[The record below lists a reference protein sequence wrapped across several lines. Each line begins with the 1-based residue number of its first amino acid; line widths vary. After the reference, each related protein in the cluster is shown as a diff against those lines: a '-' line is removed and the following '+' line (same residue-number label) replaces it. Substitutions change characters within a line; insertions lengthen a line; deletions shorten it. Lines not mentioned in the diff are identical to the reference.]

1 MGLIYKI
8 VNNKTNKIY
17 IGQTKRSLRERKN
30 QHFSELKNQKHYNT
44 QLQEDYNKYG
54 KNSFSFEILENNV
67 KEENLIE
74 KETYWI
80 QILGGMYAD
89 NLYNQT
95 DNTTISDFNR
105 SQLIKYNKERILK
118 DSTLQ
123 KFSNNNKGSKNP
135 YFNKMKYTQDF
146 INQLRIEHK
155 EGATYIDLEKKY
167 NINARLIRRLIL
179 FGKTT
184 DKRVGKYKREQRA
197 INRRRRKNG
206 YN

>member
-8 VNNKTNKIY
+8 INNETNKIY

-30 QHFSELKNQKHYNT
+30 EHFRELRNQNHYNT

-54 KNSFSFEILENNV
+54 ESSFSFEILENNID
-67 KEENLIE
+67 EEYLIE

-80 QILGGMYAD
+80 QLLGGMYSD
-89 NLYNQT
+89 RLYNQT
-95 DNTTISDFNR
+95 DNTTISDYNR
-105 SQLIKYNKERILK
+105 SQLIKYNKERVLEQ
-118 DSTLQ
+118 DTLQ
-123 KFSNNNKGSKNP
+123 KFSDNNKGSKNP

-146 INQLRIEHK
+146 INQLRIEHE

-167 NINARLIRRLIL
+167 NINARLLRRLIL

-184 DKRVGKYKREQRA
+184 NKKVAEYKREKRA
-197 INRRRRKNG
+197 LNRREKNG

>member
-8 VNNKTNKIY
+8 INNKTNKIY
-17 IGQTKRSLRERKN
+17 VGQTKRSLRERKN
-30 QHFSELKNQKHYNT
+30 QHFSELRNQNHYNT

-54 KNSFSFEILENNV
+54 ESSFSFEILENNID
-67 KEENLIE
+67 EEYLIE

-80 QILGGMYAD
+80 QSLGGMYSD
-89 NLYNQT
+89 RLYNQT
-95 DNTTISDFNR
+95 DNTTISDYNR
-105 SQLIKYNKERILK
+105 SQLIKYNKERVLGQ
-118 DSTLQ
+118 DTLQ
-123 KFSNNNKGSKNP
+123 KFSDNNKGSKNP

-146 INQLRIEHK
+146 ISQLRIEHE

-167 NINARLIRRLIL
+167 NIDARLLRRLIL

-184 DKRVGKYKREQRA
+184 NKKVAEYKKEKRA
-197 INRRRRKNG
+197 LNRRKKNG

>member
-8 VNNKTNKIY
+8 INNKTNKIY
-17 IGQTKRSLRERKN
+17 VGQTKRSLRERKN
-30 QHFSELKNQKHYNT
+30 QHFSELRNQNHYNT

-54 KNSFSFEILENNV
+54 ESSFSFEILENNID
-67 KEENLIE
+67 EEYLIE

-80 QILGGMYAD
+80 QSLGGMYSD
-89 NLYNQT
+89 RLYNQT
-95 DNTTISDFNR
+95 DNTTISDYNR
-105 SQLIKYNKERILK
+105 SQLIKYNKERVLRQ
-118 DSTLQ
+118 DTLQ
-123 KFSNNNKGSKNP
+123 KFSDNNKGSKNP

-146 INQLRIEHK
+146 ISQLRIEHE

-167 NINARLIRRLIL
+167 NIDARLLRRLIL

-184 DKRVGKYKREQRA
+184 NKKVAEYKKEKRA
-197 INRRRRKNG
+197 LNRRKKNG

>member
-8 VNNKTNKIY
+8 INNETNKIY

-30 QHFSELKNQKHYNT
+30 EHFRELRNQNHYNT

-54 KNSFSFEILENNV
+54 ESSFTFEILENNID
-67 KEENLIE
+67 EEYLIE

-80 QILGGMYAD
+80 QLLGGMYSD
-89 NLYNQT
+89 RLYNQT
-95 DNTTISDFNR
+95 DNTTISDYNR
-105 SQLIKYNKERILK
+105 SQLIKYNKERVLGQ
-118 DSTLQ
+118 DTLQ
-123 KFSNNNKGSKNP
+123 KFSDNNKGSKNP

-146 INQLRIEHK
+146 ISQLRIEHE

-167 NINARLIRRLIL
+167 NIDARLLRRLIL

-184 DKRVGKYKREQRA
+184 NKKVAEYKKEKRVL
-197 INRRRRKNG
+197 NRRKKNG